1 MRGKPLVRGGGQ
13 THADLSRIRN
23 QRSFPMSFDRDAA
36 VNALLEARFTRRGL
50 DYLPKSSQ
58 PRTETEAIDIQDGV
72 ACALGPIAAWK
83 TGSATANSEPF
94 RAPIHAD
101 TLFVEP
107 SHIPAKMFRVI
118 GVEAEIVYR
127 FGRDLDPDKGPY
139 ARNDVLDAVVSMH
152 PAVEI
157 VDTRFKTFGALD
169 PLSHRADQGNHGALI
184 VGSALTDW
192 RILDPVRQ
200 PVTLVINGK
209 RVCNT
214 IGGNSAVD
222 PVRLLVWLANIGSRS
237 LGGLHAGQFVT
248 TGSCTGTI
256 FVKSAAQVT
265 IDFQR
270 LGAMTL
276 AID

>member
-1 MRGKPLVRGGGQ
+1 M
-13 THADLSRIRN
+13 
-23 QRSFPMSFDRDAA
+23 
-36 VNALLEARFTRRGL
+36 EA
-50 DYLPKSSQ
+50 
-58 PRTETEAIDIQDGV
+58 
-72 ACALGPIAAWK
+72 
-83 TGSATANSEPF
+83 
-94 RAPIHAD
+94 
-101 TLFVEP
+101 

-127 FGRDLDPDKGPY
+127 FGRDLVPNKGPY
-139 ARNDVLDAVVSMH
+139 ARNDVLDGIVSMH
-152 PAVEI
+152 PAIEI

-184 VGSALTDW
+184 VGPALSDW
-192 RILDPVRQ
+192 RSLDPVRQ
-200 PVTLVINGK
+200 PVTLIINGK
-209 RVCNT
+209 HVCDT

-222 PVRLLVWLANIGSRS
+222 PVRLLVWLANVGSRS
-237 LGGLHAGQFVT
+237 LGGLRAGQFVT

-256 FVKSAAQVT
+256 FVNSAAQVA

>member
-1 MRGKPLVRGGGQ
+1 
-13 THADLSRIRN
+13 
-23 QRSFPMSFDRDAA
+23 
-36 VNALLEARFTRRGL
+36 
-50 DYLPKSSQ
+50 
-58 PRTETEAIDIQDGV
+58 
-72 ACALGPIAAWK
+72 
-83 TGSATANSEPF
+83 
-94 RAPIHAD
+94 
-101 TLFVEP
+101 
-107 SHIPAKMFRVI
+107 MFRVI

-127 FGRDLDPDKGPY
+127 FGRDLDPDKGLY

-152 PAVEI
+152 PAIEI
-157 VDTRFKTFGALD
+157 IDTRFKTFGALD

-184 VGSALTDW
+184 VGPALSDW

-200 PVTLVINGK
+200 PVTLVINGT
-209 RVCNT
+209 RVCDT

-222 PVRLLVWLANIGSRS
+222 PVRLFVWLANIGSRS

-265 IDFQR
+265 IEFQR